1 MSNLRE
7 ALAALTAYEKLVKE
21 KKDEIR
27 AMCDAEFAELYEEYG
42 TEKIGL
48 TVGGVKVGDFILAF
62 HPEGFVVTDREAWEE
77 FALDYGLATIKR
89 SIRPTMMGAAI
100 KVLEGAMDAD
110 SVRDYV
116 TEEVVVDGDWESRL
130 AYVGGRVLFA
140 DSGLEV
146 PGVAFRPRSVKGTQV
161 RGCKPQDV
169 EPLLKSLPGGVGGLL
184 MGGAE

>member
-1 MSNLRE
+1 M
-7 ALAALTAYEKLVKE
+7 V
-21 KKDEIR
+21 
-27 AMCDAEFAELYEEYG
+27 
-42 TEKIGL
+42 
-48 TVGGVKVGDFILAF
+48 
-62 HPEGFVVTDREAWEE
+62 
-77 FALDYGLATIKR
+77 
-89 SIRPTMMGAAI
+89 GAAI